1 MLAGCRA
8 RVVED
13 EALVAEGIS
22 EVLMEAEGVPVGPVP
37 SVREA
42 RELIKHDPSLDAA
55 LLDVKFSDDPVAPVL
70 EALNARAVSTVIYT
84 GGAALEDVRY
94 RRPDLIT
101 PAKPVLPAR
110 LIGEIRKVIAA
121 SHPHLSAE

>member
-8 RVVED
+8 RVVEG

-55 LLDVKFSDDPVAPVL
+55 LLDVKFSDDPVTPVL

-84 GGAALEDVRY
+84 GGAALEDVCQRY
-94 RRPDLIT
+94 PDLIT

-110 LIGEIRKVIAA
+110 LIGEIRKVTAT
-121 SHPHLSAE
+121 SPLSAE